1 MFVSYGQI
9 FVFLAC
15 VTIGCTS
22 GIFLS
27 FSQCLKRLITNR
39 AVGVLLDITAFI
51 AVTITYLFLSF
62 SWGFPSVRAY
72 MIVGVI
78 VGLWGYMKS
87 FHIILA
93 KFTKKFYNIIIK
105 KLTKGKGTKDDR
117 SKSKKVDSGLNG
129 RGSVA
134 FIYSSN
140 DNGLSNDYN
149 SGQKKSYRIFA
160 RPNRKIRKIN

>member
-15 VTIGCTS
+15 VTVGCTS

-93 KFTKKFYNIIIK
+93 KSAVLVYNI
-105 KLTKGKGTKDDR
+105 
-117 SKSKKVDSGLNG
+117 
-129 RGSVA
+129 SVRY
-134 FIYSSN
+134 I
-140 DNGLSNDYN
+140 
-149 SGQKKSYRIFA
+149 
-160 RPNRKIRKIN
+160 KIRKVRQKNDRGKTKKVNSRRGSGRSFAGVNTRVGYGLSTDCDRGCNQPQKGT